1 MRTYRLLKFI
11 IQQSSKLGECRAE
24 ARTAYNVLEDPNEVR
39 AQRGRVKRGVQATT
53 DYPSKLLITSAKI

>member
-24 ARTAYNVLEDPNEVR
+24 ARTAYSVL
-39 AQRGRVKRGVQATT
+39 
-53 DYPSKLLITSAKI
+53 